1 MGIPKIVTEQTEYNL
16 ENMKLFVATFVAL
29 AAADKKV
36 PPRHPLQRLTKL
48 NNFAVEWTEDN
59 LTEKQADNWSAK
71 FERNTARLQKR
82 FDLCGFYD
90 EESASSKSLAD
101 SRSGPSDTW
110 LTARSN
116 RPKPSTAW
124 PSGSDNSPT
133 NSLRTM
139 APKKKAPEM
148 NKYKSYSPRRRK
160 RCPSPRETRTGERER
175 CPWEI
180 IYFRPL
186 LSRFPSLLRTCK

>member
-1 MGIPKIVTEQTEYNL
+1 MGILKIVTEQTEYNL

-90 EESASSKSLAD
+90 EESEH
-101 SRSGPSDTW
+101 G
-110 LTARSN
+110 
-116 RPKPSTAW
+116 
-124 PSGSDNSPT
+124 G
-133 NSLRTM
+133 
-139 APKKKAPEM
+139 
-148 NKYKSYSPRRRK
+148 
-160 RCPSPRETRTGERER
+160 PRERRAADGDMIRYDQSNPVRGIQQITRGFSKWAER
-175 CPWEI
+175 
-180 IYFRPL
+180 YVAD
-186 LSRFPSLLRTCK
+186 CKVQPAKTVDRMAKWFGQLTDKLAENNAVEEEGSGDE